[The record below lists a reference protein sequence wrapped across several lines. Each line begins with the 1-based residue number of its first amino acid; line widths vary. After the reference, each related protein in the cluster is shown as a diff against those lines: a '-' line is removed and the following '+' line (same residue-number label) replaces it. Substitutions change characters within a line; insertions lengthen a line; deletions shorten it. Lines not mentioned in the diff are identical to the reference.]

1 MIKAVIF
8 DLDGV
13 ITDTAKY
20 HYEAWKKIADEL
32 GVPFDIEYNEKLK
45 GVSRMESLCLI
56 LDNGPGR
63 DTLTLKEKNE
73 LCERKNEIYKELIG
87 ALKPSD
93 ILPGINEFITEL
105 KKDHILIGLASV
117 SKNAP
122 EILNRLELRDSFDY
136 MADAAAVERSKPY
149 PDVFIDNLINL
160 GVSPAEAIG
169 VEDAE
174 SGIEAIHRAGMKAVG
189 IGNKKVLKD
198 ADIILSTPKE
208 LSFSLLYSSL
218 ESTIQ

>member
-32 GVPFDIEYNEKLK
+32 GIPFDIEYNEKLK

-63 DTLTLKEKNE
+63 DSLTLEEKNE

-93 ILPGINEFITEL
+93 ILPGINEFISEL

-136 MADAAAVERSKPY
+136 MADAATVERSKPY

-160 GVSPAEAIG
+160 GVSPSEAIG

-189 IGNKKVLKD
+189 IGNEKVLKD
-198 ADIILSTPKE
+198 ADIILSTSKD

>member
-32 GVPFDIEYNEKLK
+32 GIPFNIEYNEKLK

-63 DTLTLKEKNE
+63 DSLTLEEKNE

-87 ALKPSD
+87 SLKPSD
-93 ILPGINEFITEL
+93 ILPGINEFISEL
-105 KKDHILIGLASV
+105 KKNNILIGLASV

-136 MADAAAVERSKPY
+136 MADASV
-149 PDVFIDNLINL
+149 L
-160 GVSPAEAIG
+160 GPSDHYRTWYHRRLQCAICL
-169 VEDAE
+169 E
-174 SGIEAIHRAGMKAVG
+174 SGLFRILRHRSQSK
-189 IGNKKVLKD
+189 
-198 ADIILSTPKE
+198 
-208 LSFSLLYSSL
+208 SFSFLGSG
-218 ESTIQ
+218 IQGDRLSHRQGFRQDRPGLHAG

>member
-1 MIKAVIF
+1 
-8 DLDGV
+8 
-13 ITDTAKY
+13 
-20 HYEAWKKIADEL
+20 
-32 GVPFDIEYNEKLK
+32 
-45 GVSRMESLCLI
+45 ME
-56 LDNGPGR
+56 
-63 DTLTLKEKNE
+63 EKNE

-87 ALKPSD
+87 SLKPSD
-93 ILPGINEFITEL
+93 ILPGINEFISEL

-136 MADAAAVERSKPY
+136 MADASTVERSKPY

-160 GVSPAEAIG
+160 GVSPSEAIG

-198 ADIILSTPKE
+198 ADVILSTSKE